1 MTKETGVLAGKRA
14 LVTGGSRGIGRAIA
28 EAFARE
34 GARVCINYVSRPSD
48 AEEIVSNILAQFGE
62 AFSIKCNVTDESE
75 IKAMFDELDT
85 RFGGLDILVNNAG
98 VILEK
103 DFLKTTAADFDR
115 LMGINLRGTFLV
127 GREAARRMVRQGQD
141 GRVINLSSDLGFLG
155 REQYSIYCA
164 SKGAIN
170 ALTKSLA
177 RELAPR
183 ILVNAIAPGPV
194 DTDMLSLSEMSPEWR
209 EKEEN
214 IPLKRVGS
222 PEEVAA
228 VAVFLS
234 GPSASFITGQII
246 GPNGGSVMP

>member
-48 AEEIVSNILAQFGE
+48 AEEIVSNIVSQAGE
-62 AFSIKCNVTDESE
+62 AFSIKCNVSQEPE
-75 IKAMFDELDT
+75 VQAMFNEIDS
-85 RFGGLDILVNNAG
+85 RFGGLDILVSNAG

-170 ALTKSLA
+170 ALTKSWA